1 MEFIQYI
8 FENFNFNEIIFL
20 LEIGIMYGIIYIL
33 INLHKKNK

>member
-33 INLHKKNK
+33 ITLHKKNK

>member
-8 FENFNFNEIIFL
+8 FENFNFNQIIFL